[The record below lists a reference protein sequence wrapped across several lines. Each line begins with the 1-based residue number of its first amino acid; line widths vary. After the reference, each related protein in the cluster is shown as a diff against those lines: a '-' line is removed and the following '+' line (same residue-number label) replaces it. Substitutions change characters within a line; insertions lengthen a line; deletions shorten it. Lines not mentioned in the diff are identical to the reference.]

1 MAPPLVWLTALRL
14 RAVALRCASSRGT
27 SSDLCWKAARIR
39 IRSNTL
45 TALPLP
51 LLEPRR
57 WGSDGNDA
65 SRGIPSEN
73 DGQSPLSSPSPASQ
87 HSDGSAQV
95 AVDPLSASY
104 FFYGDEENE
113 VKLSSPPP
121 THDSMYS
128 TIETEPGRLVGE
140 DSGISGEHSFGGEG
154 LISSLTP
161 QLAPLQRKP
170 TISTLSKWEVDDDDD
185 ELVIGEEEVQA
196 SATAVDLIPSPVE
209 ETQVELRELLDDNFL
224 YIPEIDQHHR
234 EQTSASASYI
244 PGQPLI
250 PPGMTRYRVDVQ
262 YQGSDFHGWFRS
274 TTRYRIKERR
284 LADGRV
290 ERVAVNMSDTAASSH
305 RESSAAA
312 GVASEGMQTLHFAK
326 TILEE
331 ALAVAVDVPQAT
343 VSVVASVIPETGVSV
358 RRLPC
363 HVDLPSEIEMPPRTI
378 LKRATMWLQE
388 RQQPL
393 AILSCHPC
401 RNQHYH
407 ARHSGVR
414 RVYCYRILNRIA
426 PPLFDAGFQWHV
438 DRHLDTDRMQR
449 FAKEMEGTR
458 DFGYFADP
466 KMANALRRAAM
477 SVPGRVSTSYSP
489 DHEPL
494 TAHGLSSRERLLA
507 PKAVPIR
514 GLTQLERAKALP
526 TFNEY
531 GQTVKTYQAKPREF
545 HKARTNLPTVRTIDK
560 IDVVRQDDEVILWFV
575 GKSFLRHQIR
585 NMVSVLKAAGH
596 GLWDE
601 QELQHAFRTGFEPS
615 RKKFERE
622 RLPAAP
628 VHGLT
633 LWEVEYPAEHRED
646 YVEYVDAGV
655 LEEDT
660 I

>member
-1 MAPPLVWLTALRL
+1 MTFLLGS
-14 RAVALRCASSRGT
+14 RAVRLGQITTRWYTGSRINLTNIIVAERAASLRIQCRWNSGSLGAGKGLGDD
-27 SSDLCWKAARIR
+27 SDVQG
-39 IRSNTL
+39 RSEHEH
-45 TALPLP
+45 PP
-51 LLEPRR
+51 
-57 WGSDGNDA
+57 
-65 SRGIPSEN
+65 
-73 DGQSPLSSPSPASQ
+73 SSPSVQASEK
-87 HSDGSAQV
+87 AN
-95 AVDPLSASY
+95 DPMLDSVGPPSPFY
-104 FFYGDEENE
+104 FFYGEDENE
-113 VKLSSPPP
+113 VGPPPLSSLPPGDRNFFP
-121 THDSMYS
+121 KSASPPS
-128 TIETEPGRLVGE
+128 T
-140 DSGISGEHSFGGEG
+140 DSGSYEKVMVDEKTFPHERSS
-154 LISSLTP
+154 LSLTP
-161 QLAPLQRKP
+161 QVAPVRQKP
-170 TISTLSKWEVDDDDD
+170 KSSFTKWEVDDDD
-185 ELVIGEEEVQA
+185 ELMVGTEELDQTTSSLA
-196 SATAVDLIPSPVE
+196 SVDLVASVG

-224 YIPEIDQHHR
+224 YIPEIDDQHR
-234 EQTSASASYI
+234 EKTEPSSQYI

-284 LADGRV
+284 LADGSV
-290 ERVAVNMSDTAASSH
+290 ERVAIDMSAAASSH
-305 RESSAAA
+305 RVGESSAT

-331 ALAVAVDVPQAT
+331 ALAVAVDVPQAF

-363 HVDLPSEIEMPPRTI
+363 HVDLPSEIEMPSRTI

-449 FAKEMEGTR
+449 FAKEMEGTK
-458 DFGYFADP
+458 DYGYFADP

-477 SVPGRVSTSYSP
+477 SVPGRVTTSYSP
-489 DHEPL
+489 EHEPL
-494 TAHGLSSRERLLA
+494 TVQGLSARERLLA
-507 PKAVPIR
+507 PKAIPIR

-545 HKARTNLPTVRTIDK
+545 HKPRTNLPTVRTIDK
-560 IDVVRQDDEVILWFV
+560 IDVVRQEDEVILWFV
-575 GKSFLRHQIR
+575 GRSFLRHQIR

-633 LWEVEYPAEHRED
+633 LWEVEYPAEHRDD
-646 YVEYVDAGV
+646 YVEYVDSGV

-660 I
+660 N